1 LHNYFNMT
9 NNNLGYSGTKW
20 LNWNWKITYN
30 RLSMLSSIKSGR
42 ICLRLFLISNFW
54 RSASNN
60 GESIFNES
68 SFYIDRSIIR
78 IDFVFF
84 SASLLPTYV
93 KQESSSECWL
103 YFGNVPPL
111 FFGRK
116 LVSFLKPLIEFRG
129 AE

>member
-1 LHNYFNMT
+1 MSL
-9 NNNLGYSGTKW
+9 
-20 LNWNWKITYN
+20 
-30 RLSMLSSIKSGR
+30 LSTSIGASSE
-42 ICLRLFLISNFW
+42 LIL
-54 RSASNN
+54 
-60 GESIFNES
+60 
-68 SFYIDRSIIR
+68 
-78 IDFVFF
+78 FF

-111 FFGRK
+111 LFGRK